1 MTESASLRYGD
12 DKEMEIPVFVGSE
25 GERAL
30 DIGPLRTQTG
40 LITLDPAYVNTG
52 ACKSAITYLDGEK
65 GILRYR
71 GYPIEELAAKS
82 RFVEVAYLLMYG
94 ELPTPKQLNA
104 FSGLLNN
111 SSLIHEDMRH
121 FFLAFPNHAHPMGIL
136 TTMVAS
142 LASFYPV
149 PDELT
154 VEEEN
159 QVIANLMS
167 QVRTIA
173 AFSYKKFVGEPV
185 VYPSYKL
192 RFVENFLNMM
202 FSSPVQN
209 YQQDPDI
216 VKAIDTFLI
225 LHADHE
231 QNCSTSVVRIT
242 GSSHAN
248 VYAVMSA
255 GIAALWGKRHGGAN
269 QGVITM
275 LDEIYQSGDDGRAF
289 IENAKSK
296 KARLM
301 GFGHRVYKTFDP
313 RAKIMKELCHK
324 LLAKPGMKDPMF
336 DIAMRLE
343 EAALSDDYFLSR
355 NLYPNVDFYSGL
367 ILKAAGIPFDMF
379 TVLFAIGRTPGWLA
393 HWREMRHDEDGRIA
407 RPRQVYV
414 GPAMRSYIPMDKR
427 TPGTGVRDT
436 SKSGRI
442 LIGHTRE
449 HPLPEE
455 HKPKRFT
462 DSTKSSRLVPMP
474 PEFNLSGDDDANGP
488 NFA

>member
-1 MTESASLRYGD
+1 MSDTATLHYGD
-12 DKEMEIPVFVGSE
+12 GKTVDLPVITGSE
-25 GERAL
+25 NEKAI
-30 DIGPLRTQTG
+30 DISKLRSQTG
-40 LITLDPAYVNTG
+40 IITMDEAFGNTG
-52 ACKSAITYLDGEK
+52 ACQSAVTYLDGEK

-71 GYPIEELAAKS
+71 GYPIEELATKS

-94 ELPTPKQLNA
+94 DLPTPKQLNA
-104 FSGLLNN
+104 FSGLLNR

-149 PDELT
+149 PDELS
-154 VEEEN
+154 EEEER
-159 QVIANLMS
+159 QIIANLVS

-173 AFSYKKFVGEPV
+173 AFSYKKFIGEPA
-185 VYPSYKL
+185 VYPSHKL

-202 FSSPVQN
+202 FSSPVNN

-231 QNCSTSVVRIT
+231 QNCSTSAVRVT
-242 GSSHAN
+242 GSSLAN
-248 VYAVMSA
+248 VYAVISS

-269 QGVITM
+269 QGVISM
-275 LDEIYQSGDDGRAF
+275 LNAILESGDDGRGF
-289 IENAKSK
+289 IEQAKGK

-324 LLAKPGMKDPMF
+324 LLNKPGMADPMF
-336 DIAMRLE
+336 DIAMKLE
-343 EAALSDDYFLSR
+343 EIALSDDYFLSR

-367 ILKAAGIPFDMF
+367 ILKAANIPYDMF

-393 HWREMRHDEDGRIA
+393 HWREMRHQDNDRIA
-407 RPRQVYV
+407 RPRQIYV
-414 GPAMRSYIPMDKR
+414 GPPMRSYIPPDKR
-427 TPGTGVRDT
+427 ESRTSTHHRDST
-436 SKSGRI
+436 APASGRR
-442 LIGHTRE
+442 T
-449 HPLPEE
+449 
-455 HKPKRFT
+455 
-462 DSTKSSRLVPMP
+462 SRSGRVVPMP
-474 PEFNLSGDDDANGP
+474 PNTDNSPPEDSAP
-488 NFA
+488 RFAE

>member
-1 MTESASLRYGD
+1 MSENATLRYGD
-12 DKEMEIPVFVGSE
+12 GREETFPVVTGSE
-25 GERAL
+25 NEKAMDISAMRAK
-30 DIGPLRTQTG
+30 TG
-40 LITLDPAYVNTG
+40 MITLDEGYVNTG
-52 ACKSAITYLDGEK
+52 SCRSAITYLDGEK

-94 ELPTPKQLNA
+94 DLPTEQQLNA
-104 FSGLLNN
+104 FSGTLNN

-121 FFLAFPNHAHPMGIL
+121 FFLAFPNNAHPMSIL

-142 LASFYPV
+142 LSAFYPV
-149 PDELT
+149 PDEPT
-154 VEEEN
+154 EDEES
-159 QVIANLMS
+159 QIIANLVS

-173 AFSYKKFVGEPV
+173 AFSYKKFIGEPV
-185 VYPSYKL
+185 VYPSYRL

-231 QNCSTSVVRIT
+231 QNCSTSAVRIT
-242 GSSHAN
+242 GSSLAN
-248 VYAVMSA
+248 VYAVISA
-255 GIAALWGKRHGGAN
+255 GISALWGRLHGGAN
-269 QGVITM
+269 QGVINM
-275 LDEIYQSGDDGRAF
+275 LDAILRTGDDGRRF
-289 IENAKSK
+289 VEQAKDK
-296 KARLM
+296 KTRLM

-313 RAKIMKELCHK
+313 RAMIMKDLCHK
-324 LLAKPGMKDPMF
+324 LLAKPGMADPMF

-343 EAALSDDYFLSR
+343 EAALSDEYFLSR

-393 HWREMRHDEDGRIA
+393 HWREMRHQESGRIA
-407 RPRQVYV
+407 RPRQIYV
-414 GPAMRSYIPMDKR
+414 GPALRNYLPLGKR
-427 TPGTGVRDT
+427 KEGGRGLRPTAD
-436 SKSGRI
+436 SG
-442 LIGHTRE
+442 
-449 HPLPEE
+449 
-455 HKPKRFT
+455 
-462 DSTKSSRLVPMP
+462 RLVPVP
-474 PEFNLSGDDDANGP
+474 PPSSKANGDGTTKY
-488 NFA
+488 A

>member
-1 MTESASLRYGD
+1 MSVQSEMANLQYGD
-12 DKEMEIPVFVGSE
+12 GKEARLPIIVGSE
-25 GERAL
+25 GERAV
-30 DIGPLRTQTG
+30 DISTLRRDTG
-40 LITLDPAYVNTG
+40 YVTIDEGYVNTG

-111 SSLIHEDMRH
+111 SSLIHEDMKQ
-121 FFLAFPNHAHPMGIL
+121 FFGGFPNHTHPMAIL

-142 LASFYPV
+142 LSAFYPV
-149 PDELT
+149 PDELS
-154 VEEEN
+154 EEEES
-159 QVIANLMS
+159 QIIANLVS

-173 AFSYKKFVGEPV
+173 AFSYKMSIGEPMI
-185 VYPSYKL
+185 YPSYRL

-202 FSSPVQN
+202 FSSPVQD

-231 QNCSTSVVRIT
+231 QNCSTSAVRIT
-242 GSSHAN
+242 GSSQAN
-248 VYAVMSA
+248 VYAVISA
-255 GIAALWGKRHGGAN
+255 GISALWGRLHGGAN
-269 QGVITM
+269 QGVISM
-275 LDEIYQSGDDGRAF
+275 LDEIQSSGDDGRVF
-289 IENAKSK
+289 IDNAKNK

-324 LLAKPGMKDPMF
+324 LLAKPGMHDPMF

-343 EAALSDDYFLSR
+343 EAALSDEYFLSR

-367 ILKAAGIPFDMF
+367 ILKAANIPFNMF

-393 HWREMRHDEDGRIA
+393 HWREMRHSPDARIA
-407 RPRQVYV
+407 RPRQIYV
-414 GPAMRSYIPMDKR
+414 GPPMRTYLPMDKR
-427 TPGTGVRDT
+427 GANRQSER
-436 SKSGRI
+436 SKSGR
-442 LIGHTRE
+442 LLARPDPAVVQADPTVVR
-449 HPLPEE
+449 
-455 HKPKRFT
+455 PKRFT
-462 DSTKSSRLVPMP
+462 DSIRAERLVPMP
-474 PEFNLSGDDDANGP
+474 PAEDGSGPHIA
-488 NFA
+488 

>member
-1 MTESASLRYGD
+1 MSDNATLKYG
-12 DKEMEIPVFVGSE
+12 DKEMELPLFVGSE
-25 GERAL
+25 NEKAIDISRLRA
-30 DIGPLRTQTG
+30 DTG
-40 LITLDPAYVNTG
+40 LVTLDEGYVNTG
-52 ACKSAITYLDGEK
+52 SCRSAITYLDGEK

-104 FSGLLNN
+104 FSGLLND

-121 FFLAFPNHAHPMGIL
+121 FFLAFPNNSHPMGIL

-142 LASFYPV
+142 LSSFYPV
-149 PDELT
+149 PDEMSD
-154 VEEEN
+154 EEES
-159 QVIANLMS
+159 QIIANLMS

-202 FSSPVQN
+202 FSSPVSN

-231 QNCSTSVVRIT
+231 QNCSTSAVRIT
-242 GSSHAN
+242 GSSLAN
-248 VYAVMSA
+248 VYAVISA
-255 GIAALWGKRHGGAN
+255 GISALWGKRHGGAN
-269 QGVITM
+269 QGVISM
-275 LDEIYQSGDDGRAF
+275 LNDIIASGDDGRRF
-289 IENAKSK
+289 VENAKSK

-313 RAKIMKELCHK
+313 RARIMKDLCHK
-324 LLAKPGMKDPMF
+324 LLSKPGMMDPTF
-336 DIAMRLE
+336 EIAMRLE
-343 EAALSDDYFLSR
+343 EIALSDDYFLSR

-367 ILKAAGIPFDMF
+367 ILKAAGIPYDMF

-393 HWREMRHDEDGRIA
+393 HWREMRHLDNRIS
-407 RPRQVYV
+407 RPRQIYV
-414 GPAMRSYIPMDKR
+414 GPPMRTYVPMDKR
-427 TPGTGVRDT
+427 GNQTVTRERT
-436 SKSGRI
+436 KSGRF
-442 LIGHTRE
+442 LM
-449 HPLPEE
+449 
-455 HKPKRFT
+455 
-462 DSTKSSRLVPMP
+462 PMP
-474 PEFNLSGDDDANGP
+474 PGQFNASGEGP
-488 NFA
+488 SAVFAE

>member
-1 MTESASLRYGD
+1 MNDKATLNFGD
-12 DKEMEIPVFVGSE
+12 GKHIDLPVMVGSE
-25 GERAL
+25 GEKAL
-30 DIGPLRTQTG
+30 NISSLRRDSG
-40 LITLDPAYVNTG
+40 FVTLDEAYVNTG
-52 ACKSAITYLDGEK
+52 SCKSAITYLDGEK

-71 GYPIEELAAKS
+71 GYPIEELAEKS

-94 ELPTPKQLNA
+94 ELPTPKQLNS

-149 PDELT
+149 PDEPSD
-154 VEEEN
+154 EEER
-159 QVIANLMS
+159 QIIANLVS

-173 AFSYKKFVGEPV
+173 AFSYKKSIGEPMI
-185 VYPSYKL
+185 YPSYRL

-202 FSSPVQN
+202 FSSPVKN

-216 VKAIDTFLI
+216 VKTIDTFLI

-231 QNCSTSVVRIT
+231 QNCSTSAVRIT
-242 GSSHAN
+242 GSSLAN
-248 VYAVMSA
+248 VYAVISS
-255 GIAALWGKRHGGAN
+255 GIAALWGQRHGGAN
-269 QGVITM
+269 QGVISM
-275 LDEIYQSGDDGRAF
+275 LQKIHSSGDDGRRF
-289 IENAKSK
+289 VENAKSK

-313 RAKIMKELCHK
+313 RAKIMKDLCHK
-324 LLAKPGMKDPMF
+324 LLNKPGMSDPMF

-343 EAALSDDYFLSR
+343 EIALSDDYFLSR

-393 HWREMRHDEDGRIA
+393 HWREMRHDADGRIA
-407 RPRQVYV
+407 RPRQVYI
-414 GPAMRSYIPMDKR
+414 GPSMRNYVPLDKR
-427 TPGTGVRDT
+427 EGSKVHT
-436 SKSGRI
+436 STSGRSQTEDAPGI
-442 LIGHTRE
+442 Q
-449 HPLPEE
+449 PS
-455 HKPKRFT
+455 RFPG
-462 DSTKSSRLVPMP
+462 SIHSSRTAPRL
-474 PEFNLSGDDDANGP
+474 NSGE
-488 NFA
+488 

>member
-1 MTESASLRYGD
+1 MTTPQETHTPAPTASVTL
-12 DKEMEIPVFVGSE
+12 PVLTGSE
-25 GERAL
+25 GEKAL
-30 DIGPLRTQTG
+30 DISRLRKETG
-40 LITLDPAYVNTG
+40 LVTLDEGYMNTASCRSG
-52 ACKSAITYLDGEK
+52 ITYLDGER

-71 GYPIEELAAKS
+71 GYPIEQLAAKS

-94 ELPTPKQLNA
+94 ELPTKRELND

-121 FFLAFPNHAHPMGIL
+121 FFTAFPNHAHPMAIL

-142 LASFYPV
+142 LSSFYPV
-149 PDELT
+149 PEKPTD
-154 VEEEN
+154 EEEK
-159 QVIANLMS
+159 QIIANLVS
-167 QVRTIA
+167 QMRTIA
-173 AFSYKKFVGEPV
+173 AFSYKKFIGEPMI
-185 VYPSYKL
+185 YPSYRL

-231 QNCSTSVVRIT
+231 QNCSTSAVRLA
-242 GSSHAN
+242 GSSEAN
-248 VYAVMSA
+248 IYAVISA
-255 GIAALWGKRHGGAN
+255 GVSALWGRLHGGAN
-269 QGVITM
+269 QAVIST
-275 LDEIYQSGDDGRAF
+275 LDEILSSGDDGRRF
-289 IENAKSK
+289 IEDAKSG

-324 LLAKPGMKDPMF
+324 LLSKPGMSDPMF

-343 EAALSDDYFLSR
+343 EAALSDEYFLSR

-367 ILKAAGIPFDMF
+367 ILKAAGIPFNMF

-393 HWREMRHDEDGRIA
+393 HWREMRHDAGARIA
-407 RPRQVYV
+407 RPRQIYV
-414 GPAMRSYIPMDKR
+414 GPPERAYTALSERSGTIVRRESDTVRLVPLAD
-427 TPGTGVRDT
+427 TP
-436 SKSGRI
+436 
-442 LIGHTRE
+442 IGIV
-449 HPLPEE
+449 
-455 HKPKRFT
+455 KPKRFVET
-462 DSTKSSRLVPMP
+462 TRAAGMVPMP
-474 PEFNLSGDDDANGP
+474 PEEASTSGDSGHIA
-488 NFA
+488 

>member
-1 MTESASLRYGD
+1 MSENATLQYGD
-12 DKEMEIPVFVGSE
+12 GKIEELPVIVGSE
-25 GERAL
+25 GEKAI
-30 DIGPLRTQTG
+30 DISNLRKDTG
-40 LITLDPAYVNTG
+40 YVTLDEAYVNTG
-52 ACKSAITYLDGEK
+52 SCKSAITYLDGEK

-111 SSLIHEDMRH
+111 SSLIHEDMKH

-142 LASFYPV
+142 LSSFYPV
-149 PDELT
+149 PDEPSD
-154 VEEEN
+154 EEEK
-159 QVIANLMS
+159 QIIANLVS

-173 AFSYKKFVGEPV
+173 AFSYKKSIGEPMIN
-185 VYPSYKL
+185 PSYRL

-231 QNCSTSVVRIT
+231 QNCSTSAVRIT
-242 GSSHAN
+242 GSSLAN
-248 VYAVMSA
+248 VYAVISA
-255 GIAALWGKRHGGAN
+255 GISALWGQRHGGAN
-269 QGVITM
+269 QGVISM
-275 LDEIYQSGDDGRAF
+275 LDDILSSGDDGRRF
-289 IENAKSK
+289 VEEAKNK

-313 RAKIMKELCHK
+313 RAKIMKGLCHK
-324 LLAKPGMKDPMF
+324 LLAKPGMSDPMF

-367 ILKAAGIPFDMF
+367 ILKAAGIPFNMF

-393 HWREMRHDEDGRIA
+393 HWREMRHDANGRIA
-407 RPRQVYV
+407 RPRQIYI
-414 GPAMRSYIPMDKR
+414 GPSMRNYIPMDKR
-427 TPGTGVRDT
+427 EGSKVRT
-436 SKSGRI
+436 SSSGRF
-442 LIGHTRE
+442 
-449 HPLPEE
+449 LPPDEVPPA
-455 HKPKRFT
+455 KPPRFT
-462 DSTKSSRLVPMP
+462 DKSRSVRLEP
-474 PEFNLSGDDDANGP
+474 PPISGA
-488 NFA
+488 

>member
-1 MTESASLRYGD
+1 MSEKATLRYGD
-12 DKEMEIPVFVGSE
+12 DKEIELPVMVGSE
-25 GERAL
+25 GEKAI
-30 DIGPLRTQTG
+30 DISKLRNQTG
-40 LITLDPAYVNTG
+40 HITLDEAYVNTG
-52 ACKSAITYLDGEK
+52 SCQSAITYLDGEK

-142 LASFYPV
+142 LSSFYPV
-149 PDELT
+149 PDEPT
-154 VEEEN
+154 DEEER
-159 QVIANLMS
+159 QIIANLVS

-173 AFSYKKFVGEPV
+173 AFSYKKFIGEPMI
-185 VYPSYKL
+185 YPSYRL

-231 QNCSTSVVRIT
+231 QNCSTSAVRIT
-242 GSSHAN
+242 GSSQAN
-248 VYAVMSA
+248 VYAVISA
-255 GIAALWGKRHGGAN
+255 GISALWGRLHGGAN
-269 QGVITM
+269 QGVISM
-275 LDEIYQSGDDGRAF
+275 LDEILASGDDGRRF
-289 IENAKSK
+289 IEQAKDK

-324 LLAKPGMKDPMF
+324 LLSKPGMSDPMF

-343 EAALSDDYFLSR
+343 EAALSDEYFLSR

-367 ILKAAGIPFDMF
+367 ILKAAGIPFNMF

-393 HWREMRHDEDGRIA
+393 HWREMRHAEGARIA
-407 RPRQVYV
+407 RPRQIYV
-414 GPAMRSYIPMDKR
+414 GPPMRNYVPMDKR
-427 TPGTGVRDT
+427 EGSKLRETT
-436 SKSGRI
+436 KSGR
-442 LIGHTRE
+442 LRPVSDATGFY
-449 HPLPEE
+449 
-455 HKPKRFT
+455 PKKKFVESPRP
-462 DSTKSSRLVPMP
+462 SRLVPMP
-474 PEFNLSGDDDANGP
+474 PEGGSADGDADRYMQ
-488 NFA
+488 